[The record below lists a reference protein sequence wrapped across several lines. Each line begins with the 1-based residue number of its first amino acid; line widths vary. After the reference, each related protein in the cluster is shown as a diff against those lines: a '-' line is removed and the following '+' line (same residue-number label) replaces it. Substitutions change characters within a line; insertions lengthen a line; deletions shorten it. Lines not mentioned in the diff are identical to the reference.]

1 MKKILIVEDELNMV
15 NGLKDNLEFEGY
27 EVDTAMEGS
36 SGLQKI
42 QQNRYDL
49 ILLDVMLPEVSGFD
63 ICKTARKEGINTPII
78 LLTAKGEEI
87 DKVLGLELGAD
98 DYITKPFSLRE
109 LLARIKTILRRAPIG
124 KEGSVEPEFIRIG
137 NIKVNFKNYQALEG
151 TNEIKMSYK
160 EFGIL
165 HYLYMNAGKIIQR
178 DDLMS
183 DVWGIEY
190 DISTRTVDNFIL
202 KLRQKI
208 EVDPNNP
215 KIILTVHGIGIQ
227 DDFIVNLKFGP
238 PCTLYEE
245 RVSISY
251 RFYQYFHRLR
261 RKLFP
266 FNENLPLYKAE
277 SIFSTCQI

>member
-1 MKKILIVEDELNMV
+1 MKKILIIEDELNMV
-15 NGLKDNLEFEGY
+15 NGLKDNLEFDGY
-27 EVDTAMEGS
+27 EVEIAMEGG
-36 SGLQKI
+36 SGLKRI
-42 QQNRYDL
+42 LGNKYDL
-49 ILLDVMLPEVSGFD
+49 ILLDIMLPQISGFD
-63 ICKTARKEGINTPII
+63 ICKAVRKEGINTPIV

-109 LLARIKTILRRAPIG
+109 LLARIKAILRRVQNENEEGLEPKFIPIG
-124 KEGSVEPEFIRIG
+124 K
-137 NIKVNFKNYQALEG
+137 IKVNFKNYLAFEG

-160 EFGIL
+160 EIGIL

-215 KIILTVHGIGIQ
+215 KIILTVHGIG
-227 DDFIVNLKFGP
+227 
-238 PCTLYEE
+238 
-245 RVSISY
+245 
-251 RFYQYFHRLR
+251 
-261 RKLFP
+261 
-266 FNENLPLYKAE
+266 YKM
-277 SIFSTCQI
+277 ILG